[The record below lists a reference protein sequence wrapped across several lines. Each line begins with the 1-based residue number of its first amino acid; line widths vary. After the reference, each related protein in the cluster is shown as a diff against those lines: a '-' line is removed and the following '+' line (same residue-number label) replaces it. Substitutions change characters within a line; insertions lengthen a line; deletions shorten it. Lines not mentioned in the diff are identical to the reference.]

1 MITNYSAIDTQ
12 VHTRQALLRQADQVR
27 SIKSPPKPDSEL
39 LASGNPQR
47 PSIREAFND
56 FVGQTFYGQMIS
68 AMRTTVG
75 KPAYFHGGRSE
86 EIFQA
91 QMDQQLAE
99 HMSDATAETFTG
111 PMFELFSLKR
121 H

>member
-12 VHTRQALLRQADQVR
+12 LYTRQSLLSQADQVT
-27 SIKSPPKPDSEL
+27 SIKSPRPNSEL
-39 LASGNPQR
+39 VTSGDPQR